1 MKKFWKKHKEA
12 ILAGVTF
19 VVVGLKIGSKYHEP
33 VQKGFNGVSSAG
45 RAAGTTVK
53 NGATQACGYV
63 KGLFSSKSTESNEV

>member
-1 MKKFWKKHKEA
+1 MKKFWKKHKGA

-19 VVVGLKIGSKYHEP
+19 VVGLKIGSKYYEP

-45 RAAGTTVK
+45 KAAGTTVK

-63 KGLFSSKSTESNEV
+63 KGLFSSKPAENNEV